1 MGKLNGAELKLVEK
15 RMLVEKLVYSMVKLL
30 CFEMEDL

>member
-15 RMLVEKLVYSMVKLL
+15 RMLVEKLVYSEVNS
-30 CFEMEDL
+30 EY